1 MTILVAGG
9 AGYIGGVCVEKL
21 LEEGYKVV
29 IVDSLVTGHKEN
41 INPGATFYKGSIGD
55 KDFFKKVLEKE
66 KPEAVFHFA
75 GLIQVGESVK
85 EPDKYFENNLVEA
98 KYMLDVMME
107 VGIKKVVFS
116 STAAVYGTPE
126 RVPIKEEDSKIP
138 INPYGEAK
146 RSFELILERYHEAY
160 GLKYHIFRYFNAAGA
175 TEKNKENHVPE
186 THLIPLIMQAAMGK
200 RQAIYI
206 FGTDYDTP
214 DGTCIRDYVHVADI
228 VQAHLLAIK
237 NMEKKATG
245 IYNLGNGG
253 GYSVREVIETVKKV
267 SKKDFKVIE
276 SERRPGDPARL
287 VASSEKVQKELGW
300 KPEFPELEKI
310 IETAWKAETKNG

>member
-21 LEEGYKVV
+21 LEAGHKVI

-41 INPGATFYKGSIGD
+41 VNPEATFHQGSIGD
-55 KDFFKKVLEKE
+55 KKFFKEVLEKE
-66 KPEAVFHFA
+66 KPEVVFHFA

-85 EPDKYFENNLVEA
+85 EPDKYFENNLIEA
-98 KYMLDVMME
+98 KHMLDVMME
-107 VGIKKVVFS
+107 VGVKKIVFS

-126 RVPIKEEDSKIP
+126 RVPINEDDPKIP

-146 RSFELILERYHEAY
+146 RTFELVLQRYHEAY

-175 TEKNKENHVPE
+175 TEKNKENHTPE
-186 THLIPLIMQAAMGK
+186 THLIPLIMQAATGE
-200 RQAIYI
+200 REAIYI

-237 NMEKKATG
+237 HMEKEPTG
-245 IYNLGNGG
+245 IYNLGNGD

-267 SKKDFKVIE
+267 SGKEFKVIE

-287 VASSEKVQKELGW
+287 VASSERAKTELGW
-300 KPEFPELEKI
+300 QPEFPELEKI
-310 IETAWKAETKNG
+310 VETAWKAIMK

>member
-21 LEEGYKVV
+21 LAAGHKVV

-41 INPGATFYKGSIGD
+41 INPEATFYQGSIGD
-55 KDFFKKVLEKE
+55 KKFFKEVLEEE
-66 KPEAVFHFA
+66 KPEVVFHFA

-85 EPDKYFENNLVEA
+85 EPDKYFENNLIEA
-98 KYMLDVMME
+98 KHMLDVMME
-107 VGIKKVVFS
+107 VGVKKIVFS

-126 RVPIKEEDSKIP
+126 RVPISEDDPKIP

-146 RSFELILERYHEAY
+146 RTFELILQRYHEAY

-175 TEKNKENHVPE
+175 TEKNKENHTPE
-186 THLIPLIMQAAMGK
+186 THLIPLIMQAATGERK
-200 RQAIYI
+200 AIYI

-237 NMEKKATG
+237 HMEKEPTG
-245 IYNLGNGG
+245 IYNLGNGD

-267 SKKDFKVIE
+267 SGKEFKVIE

-287 VASSEKVQKELGW
+287 VASSERAKKELGW
-300 KPEFPELEKI
+300 QPEFPELEKI
-310 IETAWKAETKNG
+310 VETAWKAEIRK

>member
-21 LEEGYKVV
+21 LEKGYKVV

-55 KDFFKKVLEKE
+55 KKFFKDVLEKE
-66 KPEAVFHFA
+66 KPEVVFHFA

-98 KYMLDVMME
+98 KYMLDMMIE
-107 VGIKKVVFS
+107 VGVKKVVFS
-116 STAAVYGTPE
+116 STAAVYGTPK
-126 RVPIKEEDSKIP
+126 RVPIDENDPKIP

-146 RSFELILERYHEAY
+146 RSFELILQRYHEAY
-160 GLKYHIFRYFNAAGA
+160 GLKYYIFRYFNAAGA
-175 TEKNKENHVPE
+175 TEKNKEEHVPE
-186 THLIPLIMQAAMGK
+186 THLIPLIMQVALGQ
-200 RQAIYI
+200 RDAIHI

-214 DGTCIRDYVHVADI
+214 DGTCIRDYVHVVDI
-228 VQAHLLAIK
+228 IQAHLLAIK
-237 NMEKKATG
+237 HMEKEPTG

-287 VASSEKVQKELGW
+287 VASAEKVKKELGW

-310 IETAWKAETKNG
+310 IETAWRAETKNG